1 MADFDFGQAD
11 EEELQ
16 YKSFWERLR
25 ESFSKFNNCLRHVI
39 WSNAY
44 SLIAPKR
51 ISRGPILFLG
61 TEQII
66 SDILFI
72 IVVAHLH
79 CDRLC
84 PRKCTSSSHFQA
96 TISRAGGQILWVKE
110 VVCPAG
116 WFSLCPLS
124 VILFVVPLLV
134 TIVSFESSVAT
145 IHPYNHQAQRSTP
158 WPCRDWLRKHYITIK
173 EWTGLL
179 SGSLIFVPY
188 MYQMYFIFSF
198 QVV

>member
-39 WSNAY
+39 WSNAC
-44 SLIAPKR
+44 SLMAPKR

-79 CDRLC
+79 TLWSALSTKMYQFVPFPGNHFTSGGSDLVSEGSSVSGRLVLSL
-84 PRKCTSSSHFQA
+84 SS
-96 TISRAGGQILWVKE
+96 
-110 VVCPAG
+110 VCNFICSPFTGDNCFIWKLSCHNSPLQSPGAA
-116 WFSLCPLS
+116 FSSLVLQG
-124 VILFVVPLLV
+124 LV
-134 TIVSFESSVAT
+134 TEAL
-145 IHPYNHQAQRSTP
+145 HNN
-158 WPCRDWLRKHYITIK
+158 
-173 EWTGLL
+173 
-179 SGSLIFVPY
+179 
-188 MYQMYFIFSF
+188 
-198 QVV
+198 